1 MVLTN
6 CTIGSI
12 QEQEVEMEDQKEK
25 KSCLDDEIMY
35 PHGSKSCKD
44 LYWDDYCFKCNDG
57 KWEMQLE

>member
-1 MVLTN
+1 
-6 CTIGSI
+6 
-12 QEQEVEMEDQKEK
+12 MEDQKEK